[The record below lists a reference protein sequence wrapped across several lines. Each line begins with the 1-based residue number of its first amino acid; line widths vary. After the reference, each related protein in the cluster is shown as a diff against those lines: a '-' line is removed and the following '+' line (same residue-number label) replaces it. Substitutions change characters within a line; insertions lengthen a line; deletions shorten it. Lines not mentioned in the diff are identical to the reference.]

1 MLLPLY
7 LIVHVIADVIAKVVD
22 GIPMMDVDWQML

>member
-7 LIVHVIADVIAKVVD
+7 LIVHVMADVIARVVD
-22 GIPMMDVDWQML
+22 GIPTMGVDWQML